1 MLSCVVCAYIVC
13 MLYVGTRLVW
23 HDITQAWSMDY
34 GKILKG
40 LIAKGFNLL
49 LFQWHLEPFRFYS
62 SISTFDNSI

>member
-34 GKILKG
+34 GICKDIKG
-40 LIAKGFNLL
+40 VDCK
-49 LFQWHLEPFRFYS
+49 RV
-62 SISTFDNSI
+62 